1 MAASETTSAMLGA
14 IPASVILPW
23 RASSA
28 SGRGLVFRLTSL
40 PRSYMSCAASLVNRD
55 PASANARCV
64 SSPGSP
70 SRCEPN
76 CSTIA
81 HHRSSGRPALV
92 VCDGIGVPY
101 AGGPSGSRLLS
112 DCGHVP
118 PLPCS
123 LCRAAFRSLRARTLA
138 TQPRLTTATSTARPA
153 AHRIPSCRNTDPAT
167 PTDTSIAT
175 THRLPKNAS
184 LRSTGAVDRSWR
196 RASIRAFEE
205 LECELEHRS
214 GTRPTPVHAATRVA
228 VSVR

>member
-123 LCRAAFRSLRARTLA
+123 LCRAQNPQL
-138 TQPRLTTATSTARPA
+138 Q
-153 AHRIPSCRNTDPAT
+153 NDPAT
-167 PTDTSIAT
+167 PTGTSIAT
-175 THRLPKNAS
+175 THRLPKNAC

-205 LECELEHRS
+205 LECELEDRS